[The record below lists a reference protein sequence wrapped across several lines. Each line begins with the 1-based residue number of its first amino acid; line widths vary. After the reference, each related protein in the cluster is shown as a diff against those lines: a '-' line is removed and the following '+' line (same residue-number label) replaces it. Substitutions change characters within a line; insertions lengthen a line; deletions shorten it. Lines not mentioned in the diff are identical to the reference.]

1 MADAGLITRQEIVS
15 MLPPLLL
22 DVHADHAVFDMCA
35 APGSKTA
42 QTLELL
48 MASSH
53 FEFKRP
59 NTEIPKGFVVAND
72 ADAKRAYML
81 THQMN
86 RLNAANI
93 VIINHFAQEFPNL
106 TYRNVFGR
114 DCRVLFDRIVCDVPC
129 SSDAAIRK
137 IPQKWNN
144 WTTKDGQGLHPIQ
157 LQCLRRGIELLK
169 VGGKLTYSTCS
180 LNPIENEAVVAAALT
195 EFADSIRLVP
205 SGLPN
210 FRFMEGL
217 SDWKVLCLKS
227 WQELKT
233 L

>member
-1 MADAGLITRQEIVS
+1 MMIPKEMLKKNTGLKKVHNVIMKLADSGLITRQEIVS

-42 QTLELL
+42 QILE
-48 MASSH
+48 MIMSSQIT
-53 FEFKRP
+53 EFKRS

-86 RLNAANI
+86 RLNTANI
-93 VIINHFAQEFPNL
+93 IIINHMAQDFPNL
-106 TYRNVFGR
+106 KYKNAKVGT
-114 DCRVLFDRIVCDVPC
+114 DKRVLFDRIVCDVPC

-137 IPQKWNN
+137 IPQKWSSWN
-144 WTTKDGQGLHPIQ
+144 TKDGASLHPIQ
-157 LQCLRRGIELLK
+157 RDILKRGIELLK

-180 LNPIENEAVVAAALT
+180 LNPIENEAVVAAAL
-195 EFADSIRLVP
+195 
-205 SGLPN
+205 
-210 FRFMEGL
+210 
-217 SDWKVLCLKS
+217 
-227 WQELKT
+227 Q
-233 L
+233 